1 MPYAEVAPVLDE
13 RVRGLC
19 LKPYPLHPRGCPN
32 FGRVPRC
39 PPRVPLVWVRY
50 DLSRPCYVVW
60 SRFDLGAHA
69 QRMRAL
75 HPGWSD
81 RQVRCCRYWQ
91 GTARK
96 RLEAEVALFSREHA
110 GYAVDTC
117 PEAGGVDVTATMRL
131 VGVELDWPP
140 VSIVVHVALAAVE
153 KRSTGGGIGS

>member
-69 QRMRAL
+69 QKVLDVVSAGAML
-75 HPGWSD
+75 PSGS
-81 RQVRCCRYWQ
+81 
-91 GTARK
+91 G
-96 RLEAEVALFSREHA
+96 EAPSSPYSVQLFRDWIAA
-110 GYAVDTC
+110 GCQD
-117 PEAGGVDVTATMRL
+117 
-131 VGVELDWPP
+131 
-140 VSIVVHVALAAVE
+140 
-153 KRSTGGGIGS
+153 